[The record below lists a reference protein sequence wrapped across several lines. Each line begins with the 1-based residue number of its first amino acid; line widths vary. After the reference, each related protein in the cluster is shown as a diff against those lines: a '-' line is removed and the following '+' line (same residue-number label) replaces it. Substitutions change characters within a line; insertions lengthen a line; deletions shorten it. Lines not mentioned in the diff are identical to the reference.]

1 MNEMTKTLWFGT
13 RPEGAGCLTPL
24 TYRKVTAKK
33 VDEIVAGVENLY
45 EDEQGKKYTVSYN
58 SFMRRQEFIEA

>member
-13 RPEGAGCLTPL
+13 RPEGAGCLVPL

-33 VDEIVAGVENLY
+33 IDEIVEGVENLY
-45 EDEQGKKYTVSYN
+45 EDEQGNRYTVSYN
-58 SFMRRQEFIEA
+58 KFKRRQEFVEA